1 MIKLTV
7 EDKDARRAILKIKDA
22 AGAPIKLL
30 KRVHA
35 HQQSV
40 SGLMFRHLKH
50 GGTRR
55 GVTWAGY
62 KNQYVRKTD
71 GVTVPAEGGVPRADG
86 TGLVQ
91 GRLRPSGARVDEKSN
106 LLRDTGLLANAVAS
120 VRRIR
125 RGGRALE
132 LITPVKY
139 AGYQQ
144 SRRPFSFFTAGDL
157 KLYAQWAAEELA
169 SDG

>member
-1 MIKLTV
+1 MIKITV
-7 EDKDARRAILKIKDA
+7 DDRDARRTVAHIEGVAK
-22 AGAPIKLL
+22 APVELFRRI
-30 KRVHA
+30 HA

-55 GVTWAGY
+55 GVTWDWY
-62 KNQYVRKTD
+62 KDQYVRKTD
-71 GVTVPAEGGVPRADG
+71 GVTVPAEGGVPRVDG

-91 GRLRPSGARVDEKSN
+91 GKKRSPDARIDARSN
-106 LLRDTGLLANAVAS
+106 LLRDTGVLANAVAS

-125 RGGRALE
+125 RGGRTLE
-132 LITPVKY
+132 LITPLKY

-144 SRRPFSFFTAGDL
+144 AMRPFSFFTDEDVR
-157 KLYAQWAAEELA
+157 LYARWAAEEIVNA
-169 SDG
+169 G

>member
-1 MIKLTV
+1 MIKITV
-7 EDKDARRAILKIKDA
+7 DDKDARRAILHIKDTSET
-22 AGAPIKLL
+22 PIKLW

-50 GGTRR
+50 GGTHR
-55 GVTWAGY
+55 GVSWAWY
-62 KNQYVRKTD
+62 KAQYVRKTD
-71 GVTVPAEGGVPRADG
+71 GVTVPAEGGVDRLDG
-86 TGLVQ
+86 TGQVQ
-91 GRLRPSGARVDEKSN
+91 GRLRPSGARIDAQSN

-125 RGGRALE
+125 EGGRTLE

-144 SRRPFSFFTAGDL
+144 ARRPFTFFTDADVR
-157 KLYAQWAAEELA
+157 LYAQWAAQEIVG
-169 SDG
+169 DG